1 MEYRMRCNTCGQ
13 IWCYT
18 DSDIKS
24 QELEIK
30 RMKAAMTASIFDALA
45 GDMVSSREALLLS
58 RGKLNDFSRCPN
70 CNSTQI
76 TQITDD
82 ALIEI
87 KETPLVVT
95 DSKRIEINPQA
106 SPESLLRR
114 AELFIEDGD
123 WDAADTYLN
132 ALLDIEPENG
142 EAYYYKQLVMWR
154 VKNIDEAKI
163 ACGTHI
169 TSIPLISKLQKF
181 HCDKSEEL
189 IRVIT
194 ERYREIEQETR
205 EQDEINKMESDRLRV
220 DSLKQQI
227 FLLNTHNY
235 KATGII
241 CFLIAVISA
250 FCFFEIYLSTNSINI
265 VAILVTLISLF
276 IGYSRIDKDKERKNM
291 VNNMANEICRLNS
304 EINEIQAKRE
314 DKESKNTEM
323 SEE

>member
-132 ALLDIEPENG
+132 ALLDI
-142 EAYYYKQLVMWR
+142 
-154 VKNIDEAKI
+154 
-163 ACGTHI
+163 
-169 TSIPLISKLQKF
+169 
-181 HCDKSEEL
+181 
-189 IRVIT
+189 
-194 ERYREIEQETR
+194 
-205 EQDEINKMESDRLRV
+205 
-220 DSLKQQI
+220 
-227 FLLNTHNY
+227 
-235 KATGII
+235 
-241 CFLIAVISA
+241 
-250 FCFFEIYLSTNSINI
+250 
-265 VAILVTLISLF
+265 
-276 IGYSRIDKDKERKNM
+276 
-291 VNNMANEICRLNS
+291 
-304 EINEIQAKRE
+304 
-314 DKESKNTEM
+314 
-323 SEE
+323 